1 MFRQDA
7 DNQAPVTGSEREQ
20 NPFLP
25 SPLSETDSI
34 SHTPL
39 MKILLNK
46 DLIGFMSR
54 FFVSRYPS

>member
-25 SPLSETDSI
+25 SPLLETDATT
-34 SHTPL
+34 HTPL
-39 MKILLNK
+39 MKTLLNK

>member
-7 DNQAPVTGSEREQ
+7 DNQAPATGGEREQ
-20 NPFLP
+20 PPFLL
-25 SPLSETDSI
+25 SPLSETDST

-39 MKILLNK
+39 MKNLLNK